1 MTARIGIVGVGHTRF
16 GNSADYDLADVMAYA
31 ATDALLEVLP
41 SIPAKKVMVPCGFSG
56 LYEPD
61 FAEFFRRMPD
71 WMRAYDASVYLAEHY
86 RDIDFAR
93 DNHLSNLR
101 LIPNGAGEDE
111 FLVSGPGD
119 IRARLGLPED
129 CFLVL
134 HVGSHTGVK
143 GHREAIAM
151 FNRAGL
157 RNAALVIVANSFGGG
172 CTKACTRKA
181 AFWSW
186 WPPARSA
193 GRRIL
198 VRELSRPDTVALY
211 QAADCFLF
219 PSNIECSPIVLF
231 EAAASRTPFLA
242 SAAGN
247 SAEIAAWTGAG
258 EIIQT
263 RQDKVGLFWPDVAD
277 GARRLKALAGDAPR
291 RQTMAAAGRAA
302 WEARYT
308 WDGIARQYES
318 LYQELVARP

>member
-1 MTARIGIVGVGHTRF
+1 MSGEIEAYRGFVRDGGF
-16 GNSADYDLADVMAYA
+16 DVVMNYA
-31 ATDALLEVLP
+31 AQQWATDALLEVLP
-41 SIPAKKVMVPCGFSG
+41 SIKARKVLVPCGFSG

-61 FAEFFRRMPD
+61 FAEFFRRMPG
-71 WMRAYDASVYLAEHY
+71 WMRGYDASVYLAERY

-93 DNHLSNLR
+93 QHGLQGLR

-111 FLVSGPGD
+111 FRDSGPGE
-119 IRARLGLPED
+119 IRARLGLPAD
-129 CFLVL
+129 AFVVL

-143 GHREAIAM
+143 GHAEAIAM
-151 FNRAGL
+151 FRRAGL

-172 CTKACTRKA
+172 CARACARKA

-186 WPPARSA
+186 WPPDRSA

-198 VRELSRPDTVALY
+198 VRELSRADTVALY
-211 QAADCFLF
+211 HAADCFLF

-242 SAAGN
+242 SNAGN

-258 EIIQT
+258 EIIET
-263 RQDKVGLFWPDVAD
+263 RQDQVGLFWPSVAD

-291 RQTMAAAGRAA
+291 RRAMAEAGRAA
-302 WEARYT
+302 WEARFT
-308 WDGIARQYES
+308 WDGIARQYEA
-318 LYQELVARP
+318 LYQELCAKA